1 MEITQHH
8 RSGHVEL
15 ELSGRLDAN
24 WADHVGGAVELCVRA
39 GHHQINLNLARVEY
53 VSSAGIRVLLK
64 HYKQLKAA
72 RGLLG
77 IVQPTE
83 SVLAVLRL
91 AGIADLLLVKTEVAA
106 PVAKPAGPKR
116 IEMNGVSFEIHDQL
130 PGRTVERSCQ
140 GNPERFS
147 SGALDASDCRKLRYT
162 NEMFG
167 LGLGAFGQ
175 GFEDCRGRFGEFLA
189 VAGAAIALPTDGSS
203 VPDYQLAEGQLVP
216 EVNALYSLIGSG
228 GFAQLL
234 RFEAGAAPKGVL
246 GLSHLIESALEITGT
261 GAAGFAIV
269 AESAGLVGATL
280 RKSPALAAGAK
291 PWDFPAVR
299 DWISYTTERSDERN
313 MVLIVGFAER
323 TPSAESAAF
332 LRSIGPGATALGH
345 FHAAVFP
352 YRPLPKGNL
361 DLKETV
367 AGLLATESAVTLMHL
382 LADEREFEG
391 VGQTDLMRGAC
402 WVGPLNSPATK
413 PKP

>member
-8 RSGHVEL
+8 RGERVEL

-24 WADHVGGAVELCVRA
+24 WADHVGSAVDLCVRA
-39 GHHQINLNLARVEY
+39 GHHQISLNLARVDY
-53 VSSAGIRVLLK
+53 LSSAGIRVLLK

-72 RGLLG
+72 RGILG

-91 AGIADLLLVKTEVAA
+91 AGIADLLLVKTESVAA
-106 PVAKPAGPKR
+106 LAKPIGPR
-116 IEMNGVSFEIHDQL
+116 LLERNGVLFELHDQL
-130 PGRTVERSCQ
+130 PGQAIEYLQQ
-140 GNPERFS
+140 GDPGRFAM
-147 SGALDASDCRKLRYT
+147 GALDASDCRKQRFT
-162 NEMFG
+162 EGTFG

-203 VPDYQLAEGQLVP
+203 VPDYQIAEGQLVP
-216 EVNALYSLIGSG
+216 EINSLYSLMGRG

-234 RFEAGAAPKGVL
+234 RFEAGSAPKGVM
-246 GLSHLIESALEITGT
+246 GLSHLIEAALEIAGT
-261 GAAGFAIV
+261 GAAGIAIV

-280 RKSPALAAGAK
+280 RRSPALAAGAK
-291 PWDFPAVR
+291 PWEFPATR
-299 DWISYTTERSDERN
+299 DWISYTTERGDERN

-323 TPSAESAAF
+323 TPSTESAAF
-332 LRSIGPGATALGH
+332 LRSIGPGATAQGH

-367 AGLLATESAVTLMHL
+367 AGLLATESAATLMHL

-402 WVGPLNSPATK
+402 WIGPLKSAAPQ